1 MAELPEIQR
10 LAEKIRD
17 WEMDA
22 GESFTDY
29 FMHDRVYA
37 VSWAFWLAGKGYTDK
52 ANEIIHEVESGN
64 KCIDQELLFY
74 VVPNIDWTEE
84 VNFQN
89 ILIWS
94 DFLLATKTYV
104 KRVTEFF
111 NEYEKDLQEKD

>member
-1 MAELPEIQR
+1 MAELPEIQH

-37 VSWAFWLAGKGYTDK
+37 VSWAFWLAGKGYIAK
-52 ANEIIHEVESGN
+52 ANEIIAEVEAGN
-64 KCIDQELLFY
+64 KCICQQLLFD
-74 VVPNIDWTEE
+74 VIPNDDFTDE
-84 VNFQN
+84 VHFQN

-94 DFLLATKTYV
+94 DFLFATETYR
-104 KRVTEFF
+104 KRTSEFF
-111 NEYEKDLQEKD
+111 KEEESDGS